1 MRNTV
6 YVRPPDKRSA
16 GPKSGRAPKGPV
28 REVSGGLF
36 RYRVQLAPALLA
48 FFLGAWT
55 AIMEG
60 LGDRIDPRLKW
71 IIPIVLV
78 GAAAWMWFLGIEK
91 PLSQPDTKRKRT
103 ERLYGLAVIAVALAW
118 NRLITFDGVVSLT
131 LKWYAVL
138 ALATYPVAAPWLWHR
153 RIRGS
158 IAVHFDSRIPFK
170 VRRQME
176 ARARTVIHDW
186 DSFTRA
192 SAAAGSNL
200 LMVTFDMVSVVLRV
214 RLGRARVAQ
223 DFTDLRKSR
232 LESAFDA
239 RLGSARVMPVAG
251 ESARMVDIRFM
262 LADPLKEAIIPTD
275 EDITGDDEMTMDIG
289 VFETGA
295 KVIIDI
301 IHTLIAG
308 ASDAGKS
315 GIINAIMR
323 CLVRKTSISVLG
335 IDMKP
340 GAPELGKWESTMA
353 DLAKNEAEAE
363 VMLRKIVFAI
373 ERRGEIMKL
382 RKIRKWVPTPDEPF
396 IVLIIDEVAQIKKA
410 GPRLTRLLVKV
421 SELSRAYG
429 FAMIMAT
436 QHPTDKSIPTE
447 AAANCLQRI
456 GLECKASTAER
467 LIFGDDATKDGWRLS
482 PRHMKAQGMFRV
494 QSRRYGTP
502 NLARAYWMDDNTVDY
517 EAERYAPMRVPIDS
531 GTWNAVAPGTHRRA
545 IEPEEEPDDGT
556 TVAVIVEDSPEE
568 GVFMAVCGGVGTP
581 KAISEYLGGMP
592 LRTVNDHLRN
602 LARKNMIKLQMP
614 KMRASARNP
623 WRRA

>member
-6 YVRPPDKRSA
+6 YVRPPDKRPA
-16 GPKSGRAPKGPV
+16 GPKSARAPKGPFK
-28 REVSGGLF
+28 EVSGALF
-36 RYRVQLAPALLA
+36 RYRVQLTPILLA
-48 FFLGAWT
+48 FFLGAWS
-55 AIMEG
+55 AIMEV
-60 LGDRIDPRLKW
+60 LGDRVDHRLKW
-71 IIPIVLV
+71 IIPLALVLT
-78 GAAAWMWFLGIEK
+78 AAWVWLLGIEK
-91 PLSQPDTKRKRT
+91 PLSGPDTKRKRV
-103 ERLYGLAVIAVALAW
+103 ERAYGLAVVALALAW
-118 NRLITFDGVVSLT
+118 NRLITFDVTISLA

-138 ALATYPVAAPWLWHR
+138 ALGTYPVAAPWLWHR

-158 IAVHFDSRIPFK
+158 IPIHFAPDIPFK

-176 ARARTVIHDW
+176 SRGRTVIHDW
-186 DSFTRA
+186 DAFTRA
-192 SAAAGSNL
+192 SAAAGSTL
-200 LMVTFDMVSVVLRV
+200 LMITFDRVSVILRV
-214 RLGRARVAQ
+214 RLGHARVAE

-232 LESAFDA
+232 LESAFEA
-239 RLGSARVMPVAG
+239 RRGSARVLPVPG
-251 ESARMVDIRFM
+251 ESARLVDIRFM
-262 LADPLKEAIIPTD
+262 LADPLKDSITPTEAD
-275 EDITGDDEMTMDIG
+275 VTGDEEMTLDIG

-315 GIINAIMR
+315 GVVNAIMR
-323 CLVRKTSISVLG
+323 GLVRKSTVAILG

-340 GAPELGKWESTMA
+340 GAPELGKWEQNMTE
-353 DLAKNEAEAE
+353 LATNETEAEM
-363 VMLRKIVFAI
+363 MLQKIVFAI
-373 ERRGEIMKL
+373 QRRGQIMKL
-382 RKIRKWVPTPDEPF
+382 RKIRKWVPTVEEPF

-410 GPRLTRLLVKV
+410 GPRITKLLVKV

-502 NLARAYWMDDNTVDY
+502 NLARSYWMDDDTVDC
-517 EAERYAPMRVPIDS
+517 EATRFAPNRVPIDS
-531 GTWNAVAPGTHRRA
+531 GTWNSVAPGTRRRA

-568 GVFMAVCGGVGTP
+568 GVHMAVCAGVGTP
-581 KAISEYLGGMP
+581 KAIAEYLGMP
-592 LRTVNDHLRN
+592 LRTVNEHLKN
-602 LARKNMIKLQMP
+602 LAQKSMIKLDQP
-614 KMRASARNP
+614 KARASTRNP
-623 WRRA
+623 WRRT

>member
-1 MRNTV
+1 MRSTTV
-6 YVRPPDKRSA
+6 YVRPPDKRPS
-16 GPKSGRAPKGPV
+16 GPKSKRAPKGPV
-28 REVSGGLF
+28 REVSGALF
-36 RYRVQLAPALLA
+36 RYRVQLIPGLLA
-48 FFLGAWT
+48 FFLGTWT
-55 AIMEG
+55 MIMEVVKDHTAKAIFS
-60 LGDRIDPRLKW
+60 LL
-71 IIPIVLV
+71 IPVVLV
-78 GAAAWMWFLGIEK
+78 GIASWVWFLGVEK
-91 PLSQPDTKRKRT
+91 PLSKPDTRRKRI
-103 ERLYGLAVIAVALAW
+103 ERLYGLGVCVLALAW
-118 NRLITFDGVVSLT
+118 NRFVTFDGSVSLM

-158 IAVHFDSRIPFK
+158 VAITFTPGIPFK

-176 ARARTVIHDW
+176 HRARTVISDW
-186 DSFTRA
+186 NGFTRA
-192 SAAAGSNL
+192 SAAAGSTL
-200 LMVTFDMVSVVLRV
+200 RQIDYDPVSVVLDV
-214 RLGRARVAQ
+214 KLGHARVAE
-223 DFTDLRKSR
+223 DFTDLRLRR
-232 LESAFDA
+232 LESAFEA
-239 RLGSARVMPVAG
+239 NRGSARVLPVKDAN
-251 ESARMVDIRFM
+251 ARLVKIRFM
-262 LADPLKEAIIPTD
+262 LTDPLKDAITPTEADVTGD
-275 EDITGDDEMTMDIG
+275 EDMTLDIG

-323 CLVRKTSISVLG
+323 GLVRKSKIAILG

-340 GAPELGKWESTMA
+340 GAPELGKWESNMVE
-353 DLAKNEAEAE
+353 LAKNEAEAE
-363 VMLRKIVFAI
+363 MMLQKIVFAI
-373 ERRGEIMKL
+373 ERRGQIMKE
-382 RKIRKWVPTPDEPF
+382 RGIRKWIPTMDEPF

-494 QSRRYGTP
+494 QSRRYGVP
-502 NLARAYWMDDNTVDY
+502 NLARAYWMDDDAVDV
-517 EAERYAPMRVPIDS
+517 EVARYAPERTGIDA
-531 GTWNAVAPGTHRRA
+531 GTWNARSVRGTQPRA
-545 IEPEEEPDDGT
+545 IEPEEDGT
-556 TVAVIVEDSPEE
+556 EVAVIVEDSPEE
-568 GVFMAVCGGVGTP
+568 GVFMAVCAGLGVPSQIAGH
-581 KAISEYLGGMP
+581 LGIP
-592 LRTVNDHLRN
+592 QRTVERHITN
-602 LARKNMIKLQMP
+602 LARKGLIVQGGLRK
-614 KMRASARNP
+614 P
-623 WRRA
+623 WRKA